1 MNKFN
6 TLFYLGLIPIIL
18 ILAVASAI
26 IWAAFNYEDKPPFYK
41 DQKKTE
47 AKEVIKEV
55 EKIVYDTVEVKIPC
69 KRQHVE
75 IKPTKDTI

>member
-1 MNKFN
+1 MSKFN

-26 IWAAFNYEDKPPFYK
+26 IWAAFNYEDRPPFYK
-41 DQKKTE
+41 EKKQAE
-47 AKEVIKEV
+47 VKEVIKEV
-55 EKIVYDTVEVKIPC
+55 EKIVHDTIEIRIPC
-69 KRQHVE
+69 KKQHVE